1 MYSIFIVARV
11 QIYREGLTALFAS
24 SDRFEVSG
32 SATCISVA
40 LSVESNAVIVDY
52 PSTSLSVLSQYYHSR
67 MEQSPIVVFGVPD
80 DINVPL
86 TLLEAGAM
94 ACIGQDSSAAELHD
108 TVLAVIENSALLPAS
123 IGSALLARVRKR
135 SKFGSINTLHCL
147 TPRELQVADLMGENK
162 SNKEI
167 AETLYISVHTVK
179 IHVHHVMQKL
189 AIDRRSQ
196 TRDSLRAVGYG

>member
-1 MYSIFIVARV
+1 MYSIFIVAQV
-11 QIYREGLTALFAS
+11 QIYREGLAALFAS
-24 SDRFEVSG
+24 SNRFEVSG
-32 SATCISVA
+32 SATCISAA
-40 LSVESNAVIVDY
+40 LDIDSNAVIVDY
-52 PSTSLSVLSQYYHSR
+52 PSTSLWVLTQYYHSR
-67 MEQSPIVVFGVPD
+67 MEQSPIIVFGIPD
-80 DINVPL
+80 DINVAL

-94 ACIGQDSSAAELHD
+94 ACIGQDSSAAELHN
-108 TVLAVIENSALLPAS
+108 TVLAVIEKGALLPAS

-135 SKFGSINTLHCL
+135 SNFSSINALHCL
-147 TPRELQVADLMGENK
+147 TPRELQVAALMGEHK

-179 IHVHHVMQKL
+179 IHVHHVIQKL